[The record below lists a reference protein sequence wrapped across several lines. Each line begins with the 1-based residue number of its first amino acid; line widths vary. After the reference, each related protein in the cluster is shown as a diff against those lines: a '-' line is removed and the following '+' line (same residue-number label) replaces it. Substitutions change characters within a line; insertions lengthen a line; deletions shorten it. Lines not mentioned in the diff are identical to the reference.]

1 MKKDK
6 QRIEF
11 YAGVPWVNITPE
23 QARAHPKGKPGV
35 VLWAIALYF
44 IVTGLWKFYA
54 AWDFGLAGWLVVL
67 AGIWPFLAGVG
78 LLMRVPWSV
87 FMAIVSAGV
96 TVWALFRSSRATAE
110 LYNSVEAA
118 TQIGF
123 LHAVFGIDSYT
134 DGFFV
139 ILLIELLIHVG
150 ILFYL
155 MDGDRPNLIYRHR
168 YRQYSAKDGPAD
180 D

>member
-1 MKKDK
+1 MSKDK
-6 QRIEF
+6 KRMEF

-23 QARAHPKGKPGV
+23 QARNHPKGKPGV
-35 VLWAIALYF
+35 ILWAIALYF

-87 FMAIVSAGV
+87 FMAIVSAGL

-110 LYNSVEAA
+110 LYNSFEGA
-118 TQIGF
+118 TQTGF
-123 LHAVFGIDSYT
+123 LHALFGVDGYT

-139 ILLIELLIHVG
+139 ILLVELLIQVG

-168 YRQYSAKDGPAD
+168 YRQYSANDGGGDA
-180 D
+180 